1 MKGKAY
7 SQNPLK
13 HLPASIV
20 FGRIARKVV
29 IAKFFVKVSSMN
41 FFLILTSTAVV
52 KLPKFRMNLR
62 ELNFICPLKSV
73 KGMCCILHL
82 CLFVFL
88 LPFLMID
95 FSLGQIPEEWLRR
108 NITCA

>member
-13 HLPASIV
+13 HLPALIV
-20 FGRIARKVV
+20 LGRIARKVV

-82 CLFVFL
+82 CLFCVFAA
-88 LPFLMID
+88 F
-95 FSLGQIPEEWLRR
+95 FSDRFFIRSDS
-108 NITCA
+108 